1 VWHFVLGGF
10 AFGTIFMATDPVS
23 SAHTQKGQYYYG
35 FLIGMLTVL
44 VRVVN
49 MGYPEGIMLAILFA
63 NVFAPVIDKIFI
75 NKNIKRRQLR
85 SV

>member
-1 VWHFVLGGF
+1 
-10 AFGTIFMATDPVS
+10 
-23 SAHTQKGQYYYG
+23 
-35 FLIGMLTVL
+35 
-44 VRVVN
+44 
-49 MGYPEGIMLAILFA
+49 MLAILFA